1 MKKICVFLYFCISVF
16 LSIFLISVNS
26 YAISNPI
33 PKEKLILAKQLVA
46 IDGSSQSM
54 KESN

>member
-1 MKKICVFLYFCISVF
+1 MKKICAF

-33 PKEKLILAKQLVA
+33 LKEKLILAKQLVA